1 MTWYIDIS
9 RLNAEHTIYHWIPI
23 REWQSVLK
31 RKFKSKALPNLS
43 INERNKIIA
52 QCCNITKNTYYDI
65 VFKSNT
71 KLTGKMPH
79 DILISKQISI

>member
-9 RLNAEHTIYHWIPI
+9 RLKVEHTIYHWIPI

-52 QCCNITKNTYYDI
+52 QCCNITKNTYYDQ
-65 VFKSNT
+65 VSRPAARPSNP
-71 KLTGKMPH
+71 G
-79 DILISKQISI
+79 QA